1 MKVLYTTRDGRMTFE
16 LEGDK
21 QTDLFRQ
28 IAMVQEVFEGTVCT
42 DGKISSDVVNFV
54 VRHVDDNDFYE
65 LQCVD
70 KDKPA
75 LRYAKK
81 KFGVHKGKDGTMF
94 PKGSWVKYNQ
104 EQKAELDLVTGKAV
118 ESKKD
123 E

>member
-1 MKVLYTTRDGRMTFE
+1 MKCLYTTRDGRMTFE
-16 LEGDK
+16 VEGEK

-28 IAMVQEVFEGTVCT
+28 IAQIQEIFEDTVCANK
-42 DGKISSDVVNFV
+42 DDSSNVVNFV

-70 KDKPA
+70 KNKPA

-94 PKGSWVKYNQ
+94 PKGGWIKYNQ
-104 EQKAELDLVTGKAV
+104 EQKVEVDLITGKPV
-118 ESKKD
+118 EKKED
-123 E
+123 

>member
-1 MKVLYTTRDGRMTFE
+1 MKVQYTTRDGRMTFE
-16 LEGDK
+16 LEGET

-28 IAMVQEVFEGTVCT
+28 LARVQEVFEDTVCSN
-42 DGKISSDVVNFV
+42 GKDSSDVVNFV
-54 VRHVDDNDFYE
+54 VRTVNDNDFYE

-70 KDKPA
+70 KNKSS

-94 PKGSWVKYNQ
+94 PKSGWVKFNK
-104 EQKAELDLVTGKAV
+104 EKNAEVDLVTGEV
-118 ESKKD
+118 VKKD

>member
-28 IAMVQEVFEGTVCT
+28 IAMVQEVFEGTVCSN
-42 DGKISSDVVNFV
+42 GKESSDVVNFV

-94 PKGSWVKYNQ
+94 PKGGWIKFDRAQN
-104 EQKAELDLVTGKAV
+104 AELDLVTGKPV
-118 ESKKD
+118 EKKD
-123 E
+123 AE

>member
-16 LEGDK
+16 LEGVS

-28 IAMVQEVFEGTVCT
+28 IAMVQEVFEDTICSNK
-42 DGKISSDVVNFV
+42 DSSSDVVNFV
-54 VRHVDDNDFYE
+54 VRHVKDNDFYE

-70 KDKPA
+70 KNKPA

-94 PKGSWVKYNQ
+94 PKGGWVKYNK
-104 EQKAELDLVTGKAV
+104 EKNAELDLQTGEVVK
-118 ESKKD
+118 EKD